1 MDTKLQ
7 YPNLIQNA
15 IKIRFRIKLIIFVS
29 IKTLSTLKLTPMIL
43 FKDALI
49 YDGTGAEAFKGDI
62 LVDNDRILKVSEDIQ
77 PEEGWEIVDLNG
89 LSVAPGFID
98 AHSHNDWFAIK
109 NEPQKYFEPF
119 IRQGITSFV
128 AGNCGLSAVG
138 FEADSQHVDKVG
150 GGLFSYRDT
159 TGIYPTVSEFFSAI
173 DRNTP
178 CNIAVLAGHC
188 SARASVAGYENR
200 PLTDAERTKM
210 LGIMENALKEGACG
224 LSLGLMYEPGIYAG
238 IDELKE
244 VARLCEKYDRPMTV
258 HPRAC
263 SAVSMTYPLL
273 GRPHLLRALDELVEI
288 ASGTKMKLH
297 YSHAIFVGRRSFRCK
312 DELLAILHGL
322 KDKGVDMGFDIYSE
336 LLGVSVITVVL
347 PAWYQALSPSQKRHW
362 FNKLKLGILIKATI
376 ILLGF
381 GWDDIQ
387 IAYIG
392 PGYEKYEGKSVSQIA
407 KEMGKSCLDAYLDL
421 CEMSDFKGRVNMGP
435 YSTPEIVSELSKDEN
450 CLYMTDAWVEDHG
463 IQNPAIYDCFPKFLK
478 FSLCGTGDTMPNTI
492 KKMTG
497 AVAERFSIKERGYI
511 KPGYFADLTVFD
523 EQKLRE
529 GQPDQEKSFGIEK
542 VYINGINVLDGDTL
556 DSEAIKHSGR
566 AMRS

>member
-1 MDTKLQ
+1 MK
-7 YPNLIQNA
+7 
-15 IKIRFRIKLIIFVS
+15 
-29 IKTLSTLKLTPMIL
+29 L
-43 FKDALI
+43 FKGGLI
-49 YDGTGAEAFKGDI
+49 YDGTGTEPFKGDI
-62 LVDNDRILKVSEDIQ
+62 LVQNDKIIEVKESIE
-77 PEEGWEIVDLNG
+77 PETGWEIINIEG
-89 LSVAPGFID
+89 LSVSSGFID

-109 NEPQKYFEPF
+109 NLPLKYFDPF

-128 AGNCGLSAVG
+128 TGNCGLSAVG
-138 FEADSQHVDKVG
+138 FESATEHIDKIG
-150 GGLFSYRDT
+150 GGLFSFHDT
-159 TGIYPTVSEFFSAI
+159 TGTYPSVSEFFSAI

-188 SARASVAGYENR
+188 SARASVTGYENR
-200 PLTDAERTKM
+200 ALTDAERMRM
-210 LGIMENALKEGACG
+210 LDIMENALKDGACG

-244 VARLCEKYDRPMTV
+244 VARLCEKYNRPMTV

-288 ASGTKMKLH
+288 ASGTHMKLH

-312 DELLAILHGL
+312 DELVDILHSL
-322 KDKGVDMGFDIYSE
+322 KDKGVDIGFDIYSE
-336 LLGVSVITVVL
+336 LLGVSVITVIL

-362 FNKLKLGILIKATI
+362 FNKLKLRILIDATI
-376 ILLGF
+376 LLLGF

-392 PGYEKYEGKSVSQIA
+392 PGYEKYEGKSVAQIA

-435 YSTPEIVSELSKDEN
+435 YSTPEIVSELSKDDR

-478 FSLCGTGDTMPNTI
+478 FSLCGTGDTMPSTI
-492 KKMTG
+492 RKMTG
-497 AVAERFSIKERGYI
+497 AVADRFSLNDRGYI
-511 KPGYFADLTVFD
+511 KPGYFADITIFD
-523 EQKLRE
+523 EARLIE
-529 GQPDQEKSFGIEK
+529 GEPDQERPFGIEQ
-542 VYINGINVLDGDTL
+542 VYINGIKILDGEIL
-556 DSEAIKHSGR
+556 DNEATKHSGR
-566 AMRS
+566 AIKSK

>member
-1 MDTKLQ
+1 MK
-7 YPNLIQNA
+7 
-15 IKIRFRIKLIIFVS
+15 
-29 IKTLSTLKLTPMIL
+29 L
-43 FKDALI
+43 FKNALI
-49 YDGTGAEAFKGDI
+49 YDGTGIEAFKGDI
-62 LVDNDRILKVSEDIQ
+62 LVENDKIVQVKDGIQ
-77 PEEGWEIVDLNG
+77 AEEGWEVIDLEG
-89 LSVAPGFID
+89 LSVSPGFID

-109 NEPQKYFEPF
+109 NNPQKYFEPF

-128 AGNCGLSAVG
+128 TGNCGLSAIG
-138 FEADSQHVDKVG
+138 FESESQHVDKIG
-150 GGLFSYRDT
+150 GGLFSYADT
-159 TGIYPTVSEFFSAI
+159 TGKYPTVSEFFSAI

-188 SARASVAGYENR
+188 NARASVAGYENR
-200 PLTDAERTKM
+200 PLSESERKKM

-238 IDELKE
+238 IDELKD
-244 VARLCEKYDRPMTV
+244 VAKLCEKYDRPMTV

-288 ASGTKMKLH
+288 ASGSKMKLH

-312 DELLAILHGL
+312 DELLDILHRL
-322 KDKGVDMGFDIYSE
+322 KDNGVDMGFDIYSE

-347 PAWYQALSPSQKRHW
+347 PAWYQALSPTQKRHW
-362 FNKLKLGILIKATI
+362 FNKLKLSILIRATI

-392 PGYEKYEGKSVSQIA
+392 PGYERYEGKSVAQIA

-421 CEMSDFKGRVNMGP
+421 CEMSDFKGRINMGP
-435 YSTPEIVSELSKDEN
+435 YSTPEIVSELSKDDS
-450 CLYMTDAWVEDHG
+450 CLYMTDAWVEDYG
-463 IQNPAIYDCFPKFLK
+463 IQNPAIYACFPKFLK

-492 KKMTG
+492 RKMTG
-497 AVAERFSIKERGYI
+497 AVAERFSIKDRGQI
-511 KPGYFADLTVFD
+511 KPGFYADLTVFD
-523 EQKLRE
+523 EEKLRN
-529 GQPDQEKSFGIEK
+529 GQTDQQQSFGIEK
-542 VYINGINVLDGDTL
+542 VYVNGIKVLDGDIL
-556 DSEAIKHSGR
+556 DAEAIKHSGM
-566 AMRS
+566 AMRA

>member
-1 MDTKLQ
+1 
-7 YPNLIQNA
+7 
-15 IKIRFRIKLIIFVS
+15 
-29 IKTLSTLKLTPMIL
+29 MIL
-43 FKDALI
+43 FKNALI
-49 YDGTGAEAFKGDI
+49 YDGTGSAPYKGDI
-62 LVDNDRILKVSEDIQ
+62 LVENDKIIKTEKSIQ
-77 PEEGWEIVDLNG
+77 PEEAWEIVDLEG
-89 LSVAPGFID
+89 LSVSSGFMD

-109 NEPQKYFEPF
+109 KAPKKYFEPF
-119 IRQGITSFV
+119 IRQGITSFIT
-128 AGNCGLSAVG
+128 GNCGLSAVG
-138 FEADSQHVDKVG
+138 FESDSPYVDKVG
-150 GGLFSYRDT
+150 GGLFSFNET
-159 TGIYPTVSEFFSAI
+159 TGAYPTVSEFFSAI

-200 PLTDAERTKM
+200 ELSDVENKRM
-210 LGIMENALKEGACG
+210 LDIMETALKDGACG

-238 IDELKE
+238 IEELKA

-312 DELLAILHGL
+312 DELMAILHDL

-347 PAWYQALSPSQKRHW
+347 PAWYQALTPAQKRHW
-362 FNKLKLGILIKATI
+362 FNKFKLGVLIAASI
-376 ILLGF
+376 ALLGF
-381 GWDDIQ
+381 GWKDIQ

-392 PGYEKYEGKSVSQIA
+392 PGYEQYEGKSVAQIA

-421 CEMSDFKGRVNMGP
+421 CEISNFKGRVNMGP
-435 YSTPEIVSELSKDEN
+435 YSTPEIVSELSKDER

-463 IQNPAIYDCFPKFLK
+463 VQNPAIYDCFPKFLK

-492 KKMTG
+492 RKMTG
-497 AVAERFSIKERGYI
+497 AVADRFSIKDRGYI
-511 KPGYFADLTVFD
+511 KPGYYADITVFD
-523 EQKLRE
+523 EAKIRDGE
-529 GQPDQEKSFGIEK
+529 PDKEQPFGIEK
-542 VYINGINVLDGDTL
+542 VYINGIKVLDGDVL
-556 DSEAIKHSGR
+556 DETAIRHSGR
-566 AMRS
+566 AMRHYDYENRKSF

>member
-15 IKIRFRIKLIIFVS
+15 IKIRFRIKLIIFVN

-322 KDKGVDMGFDIYSE
+322 KDMGVDMGFDIYSE

>member
-1 MDTKLQ
+1 MK
-7 YPNLIQNA
+7 
-15 IKIRFRIKLIIFVS
+15 
-29 IKTLSTLKLTPMIL
+29 L
-43 FKDALI
+43 FKNALI
-49 YDGTGAEAFKGDI
+49 YDGTGSKAFKGDI
-62 LVDNDRILKVSEDIQ
+62 LVNEDRIVRTADSIVCED
-77 PEEGWEIVDLNG
+77 GWEVIDLEG

-109 NEPQKYFEPF
+109 NEPRKYFEPF

-128 AGNCGLSAVG
+128 TGNCGLSAVG
-138 FEADSQHVDKVG
+138 FDPDSKYIDKVG
-150 GGLFSYRDT
+150 GGLFSYNGT
-159 TGIYPTVSEFFSAI
+159 TGIYPSVSQFFEAI
-173 DRNTP
+173 DRNSP

-188 SARASVAGYENR
+188 TARASVSGYENR
-200 PLTDAERTKM
+200 ALTEAERTKM
-210 LGIMENALKEGACG
+210 LEIMESALKEGACG

-238 IDELKE
+238 IDELKD

-312 DELLAILHGL
+312 DELLEILHGL
-322 KDKGVDMGFDIYSE
+322 KKKGVDIGFDIYSE

-347 PAWYQALSPSQKRHW
+347 PAWYQALSPDQKRHW
-362 FNKLKLGILIKATI
+362 FNKLKLSILIKATI
-376 ILLGF
+376 ILLGC

-392 PGYEKYEGKSVSQIA
+392 PGHEGYEGKSVSQIA

-435 YSTPEIVSELSKDEN
+435 YSTPEIVSELSKDER

-492 KKMTG
+492 RKMTG
-497 AVAERFSIKERGYI
+497 AVAERFSIKDRGLI
-511 KPGYFADLTVFD
+511 KPGFFADLTVFD
-523 EQKLRE
+523 EEKLRNGE
-529 GQPDQEKSFGIEK
+529 PDRQQSFGIEE
-542 VYINGINVLDGDTL
+542 VYINGIKVLDKGNLDT
-556 DSEAIKHSGR
+556 EAIKHSGR
-566 AMRS
+566 AMKV

>member
-1 MDTKLQ
+1 MLEEK
-7 YPNLIQNA
+7 YIY
-15 IKIRFRIKLIIFVS
+15 IYG
-29 IKTLSTLKLTPMIL
+29 LKPIPMIL
-43 FKDALI
+43 FKNALI
-49 YDGTGAEAFKGDI
+49 YDGAGSQPFKGDV
-62 LVDNDRILKVSEDIQ
+62 LVDNDKIIKVEENIQ
-77 PEEGWEIVDLNG
+77 PETEWEVVELKG
-89 LSVAPGFID
+89 LSLSSGFID

-109 NEPQKYFEPF
+109 KEPQKYFEPF

-138 FEADSQHVDKVG
+138 FESDTKHTDKIG
-150 GGLFSYRDT
+150 GGLFSFHET
-159 TGIYPTVSEFFSAI
+159 TGTYPSVSEFFSAI
-173 DRNTP
+173 DGNTP

-188 SARASVAGYENR
+188 TARASVAGYENR
-200 PLTDAERTKM
+200 PLTETELKEM
-210 LGIMENALKEGACG
+210 LQLMEDALKEGACG

-312 DELLAILHGL
+312 DELVEILHGL
-322 KDKGVDMGFDIYSE
+322 RDKGVDIGFDIYSE

-347 PAWYQALSPSQKRHW
+347 PAWYQALSPKQKRHW
-362 FNKLKLGILIKATI
+362 FNKLKLATLIRATI
-376 ILLGF
+376 LLLGF

-392 PGYEKYEGKSVSQIA
+392 KGYEKYEGKSVSQIA

-435 YSTPEIVSELSKDEN
+435 YSTPEIVSELSKDDR

-463 IQNPAIYDCFPKFLK
+463 VQNPAIYDCFPKFLK

-492 KKMTG
+492 RKMTG
-497 AVAERFSIKERGYI
+497 AVADRFSIKDRGYI
-511 KPGYFADLTVFD
+511 RPGCYADLTVFD
-523 EQKLRE
+523 EAKLRN
-529 GQPDQEKSFGIEK
+529 GQPDQQASFGIEK
-542 VYINGINVLDGDTL
+542 VYINGIKVLDSQTL
-556 DSEAIKHSGR
+556 DPEAIKTSGR
-566 AMRS
+566 AIRTR

>member
-1 MDTKLQ
+1 MK
-7 YPNLIQNA
+7 
-15 IKIRFRIKLIIFVS
+15 
-29 IKTLSTLKLTPMIL
+29 L
-43 FKDALI
+43 FKDAYI
-49 YDGTGAEAFKGDI
+49 YDGTGADAFNGDV
-62 LVDNDRILKVSEDIQ
+62 LVENDKIVKVDKCIEPED
-77 PEEGWEIVDLNG
+77 GWEVIDLKG
-89 LSVAPGFID
+89 LSIAPGFID

-109 NEPQKYFEPF
+109 NNPQKYFEPF
-119 IRQGITSFV
+119 IRQGITSFI

-138 FEADSQHVDKVG
+138 FEQESQHVDKVG
-150 GGLFSYRDT
+150 GGLFSFSDT
-159 TGIYPTVSEFFSAI
+159 TGIYPTVAEFFSAI

-188 SARASVAGYENR
+188 TARSSVAGYENR
-200 PLTDAERTKM
+200 SLTESEHNKM
-210 LGIMENALKEGACG
+210 LEIMENAIKDGACG

-238 IDELKE
+238 IDELKD

-288 ASGTKMKLH
+288 ASGTRMKLH

-312 DELLAILHGL
+312 DELLSILDDL
-322 KDKGVDMGFDIYSE
+322 KEKGVDIGFDIYSE

-347 PAWYQALSPSQKRHW
+347 PAWYQALSSKEKRHW
-362 FNKLKLGILIKATI
+362 FNKLKLNILIRATI

-392 PGYEKYEGKSVSQIA
+392 PGHEKYEGKSVAQIA

-421 CEMSDFKGRVNMGP
+421 CEMSNFKGRINMGP
-435 YSTPEIVSELSKDEN
+435 YSTPEIVSELSKQDR

-478 FSLCGTGDTMPNTI
+478 FALCGTGDTMPNTI
-492 KKMTG
+492 RKMTG
-497 AVAERFSIKERGYI
+497 AVAERFSIPDRGKI
-511 KPGYFADLTVFD
+511 KPGYYADLTVFD
-523 EQKLRE
+523 ETKLRE
-529 GQPDQEKSFGIEK
+529 GQPDQEQPFGIEK
-542 VYINGINVLDGDTL
+542 VYINGVKVLEGDVL
-556 DSEAIKHSGR
+556 DSEAIRHSGR
-566 AMRS
+566 AMRA

>member
-1 MDTKLQ
+1 MK
-7 YPNLIQNA
+7 
-15 IKIRFRIKLIIFVS
+15 
-29 IKTLSTLKLTPMIL
+29 L
-43 FKDALI
+43 FKGALI
-49 YDGTGAEAFKGDI
+49 YDGTGSEPFKGDI
-62 LVDNDRILKVSEDIQ
+62 LVENDKIAKVEESIQ
-77 PEEGWEIVDLNG
+77 PEEGWEVIVLDG
-89 LSVAPGFID
+89 LSVSSGFID

-109 NEPQKYFEPF
+109 KEPQKYFEPF

-128 AGNCGLSAVG
+128 TGNCGLSAVG
-138 FEADSQHVDKVG
+138 FEADTQYVDKVG
-150 GGLFSYRDT
+150 GGLFSFSDT
-159 TGIYPTVSEFFSAI
+159 TGMYPSVSEFFAAI
-173 DRNTP
+173 DGNTP

-188 SARASVAGYENR
+188 TARASVAGYENR
-200 PLTDAERTKM
+200 TLNDEERKRM
-210 LGIMENALKEGACG
+210 LEIMEAALKEGACG

-288 ASGTKMKLH
+288 ADGTQMKLH

-312 DELLAILHGL
+312 DELVSILNNL
-322 KDKGVDMGFDIYSE
+322 QKKGVDIGFDIYSE

-347 PAWYQALSPSQKRHW
+347 PAWYQSLSRKEKRHW
-362 FNKLKLGILIKATI
+362 FNKLKLGILIDASI
-376 ILLGF
+376 ALLGF

-392 PGYEKYEGKSVSQIA
+392 PGYEKYEGKTVSQIA

-421 CEMSDFKGRVNMGP
+421 CEISDFKGRVNMGP
-435 YSTPEIVSELSKDEN
+435 YSTPEIISALSKDDR

-463 IQNPAIYDCFPKFLK
+463 VQNPAIYDCFPKFLK
-478 FSLCGTGDTMPNTI
+478 FSLDGTGDTMSATI
-492 KKMTG
+492 RKMTG
-497 AVAERFSIKERGYI
+497 GVADRFSIKDRGYI
-511 KPGYFADLTVFD
+511 KPGYYADITVFN
-523 EQKLRE
+523 EEKLRN
-529 GQPDQEKSFGIEK
+529 GQPDQGKSFGIEK
-542 VYINGINVLDGDTL
+542 VYINGVNVLDDEIL
-556 DSEAIKHSGR
+556 DAEAIKHSGK

>member
-1 MDTKLQ
+1 ML
-7 YPNLIQNA
+7 L
-15 IKIRFRIKLIIFVS
+15 
-29 IKTLSTLKLTPMIL
+29 LKN
-43 FKDALI
+43 ALI
-49 YDGTGAEAFKGDI
+49 YDGTGSEPFNGDI
-62 LVDNDRILKVSEDIQ
+62 LVENDRIVKVEEFIQEED
-77 PEEGWEIVDLNG
+77 GWEVDDLEG
-89 LSVAPGFID
+89 QSVSSGFID

-109 NEPQKYFEPF
+109 KEPQKYFEPF

-128 AGNCGLSAVG
+128 TGNCGLSAVG
-138 FEADSQHVDKVG
+138 FEEDTQNIDKIG
-150 GGLFSYRDT
+150 GGLFSFKET
-159 TGIYPTVSEFFSAI
+159 TGAYSSVSEFFSAI
-173 DRNTP
+173 DGNTP

-200 PLTDAERTKM
+200 ALTDEERKRM
-210 LGIMENALKEGACG
+210 LDIMENALKEGACG

-312 DELLAILHGL
+312 DELMSILHDL
-322 KDKGVDMGFDIYSE
+322 RDKGVDIGFDIYSE

-347 PAWYQALSPSQKRHW
+347 PAWYQALSPTQKRHW
-362 FNKLKLGILIKATI
+362 FNKLKLRILIDATI

-392 PGYEKYEGKSVSQIA
+392 PGHEKYEGKSVAQIA

-435 YSTPEIVSELSKDEN
+435 YSTPEIVSELSKDDR

-463 IQNPAIYDCFPKFLK
+463 VQNPAIYDCFPKFLK

-492 KKMTG
+492 RKMTG
-497 AVAERFSIKERGYI
+497 AVADRFSIKERGYI
-511 KPGYFADLTVFD
+511 KPGFYADLIVFN
-523 EQKLRE
+523 EKALRD
-529 GQPDQEKSFGIEK
+529 GQPDQERPFGIEK
-542 VYINGINVLDGDTL
+542 VYINGIKVLDGNMLDT
-556 DSEAIKHSGR
+556 EATKHSGR
-566 AMRS
+566 AMRSIL

>member
-1 MDTKLQ
+1 MKL
-7 YPNLIQNA
+7 
-15 IKIRFRIKLIIFVS
+15 FR
-29 IKTLSTLKLTPMIL
+29 
-43 FKDALI
+43 DALI
-49 YDGTGAEAFKGDI
+49 YDGTGAEPFKGDI
-62 LVDNDRILKVSEDIQ
+62 LVETDRIIRVDAQIQ
-77 PEEGWEIVDLNG
+77 PETGWEIIDLNG
-89 LSVAPGFID
+89 LSVSPGFID

-109 NEPQKYFEPF
+109 NNPREYFEPF
-119 IRQGITSFV
+119 IRQGITSFIT
-128 AGNCGLSAVG
+128 GNCGLSSIG
-138 FEADSQHVDKVG
+138 FESDSQHIDKVG
-150 GGLFSYRDT
+150 GGLFSYTDT
-159 TGIYPTVSEFFSAI
+159 TGKYPTVSEFFSAI

-188 SARASVAGYENR
+188 TARTSVAGYENR
-200 PLTDAERTKM
+200 PLSESERKEM
-210 LGIMENALKEGACG
+210 LEIMENALKEGACG

-238 IDELKE
+238 IEELKD

-288 ASGTKMKLH
+288 ATGTRMKLH

-312 DELLAILHGL
+312 DELMAILHGL
-322 KDKGVDMGFDIYSE
+322 RDKGIDIGFDIYSE

-347 PAWYQALSPSQKRHW
+347 PAWYQALSPSEKRHW
-362 FNKLKLGILIKATI
+362 FNKLKLSILIRATI

-387 IAYIG
+387 IAYMG
-392 PGYEKYEGKSVSQIA
+392 PGYEKYEGKSVAQIA

-435 YSTPEIVSELSKDEN
+435 YSTPEIVSELSKDDR

-478 FSLCGTGDTMPNTI
+478 FSLCGTGDTMPDTI
-492 KKMTG
+492 RKMTG
-497 AVAERFSIKERGYI
+497 AVAERFSIKDRGQI
-511 KPGYFADLTVFD
+511 KPGFYADLTVFD
-523 EQKLRE
+523 ETKLRN
-529 GQPDQEKSFGIEK
+529 GQPDQGKSFGIEK
-542 VYINGINVLDGDTL
+542 VYINGIKVLDGEHL
-556 DSEAIKHSGR
+556 DSEAIKTSGR
-566 AMRS
+566 AMYSL

>member
-1 MDTKLQ
+1 MK
-7 YPNLIQNA
+7 
-15 IKIRFRIKLIIFVS
+15 
-29 IKTLSTLKLTPMIL
+29 L
-43 FKDALI
+43 FKDGWI
-49 YDGTGAEAFKGDI
+49 YDGTGAEAFKGDVLI
-62 LVDNDRILKVSEDIQ
+62 DNDRIVKVSEDIH
-77 PEEGWEIVDLNG
+77 PEEGWKVVDLKG
-89 LSVAPGFID
+89 LSVAPGFMD

-109 NEPQKYFEPF
+109 KEPQKYFEPF

-150 GGLFSYRDT
+150 GGLFSFTDT
-159 TGIYPTVSEFFSAI
+159 TGVYPTVAEFFEAVDGNS
-173 DRNTP
+173 P

-322 KDKGVDMGFDIYSE
+322 KDKGVDIGFDIYSE

-347 PAWYQALSPSQKRHW
+347 PAWYQALSPKQKRHW

-392 PGYEKYEGKSVSQIA
+392 PGYEKYEGKSVAQIA
-407 KEMGKSCLDAYLDL
+407 GEMGKSCLDAYLDL

-435 YSTPEIVSELSKDEN
+435 YSTPEIVSELSKDDR

-478 FSLCGTGDTMPNTI
+478 FSLCGTGDSMPNTI
-492 KKMTG
+492 RKMTG
-497 AVAERFSIKERGYI
+497 AVADRFSIKERGYI

-523 EQKLRE
+523 ETRLRE

-542 VYINGINVLDGDTL
+542 VYINGIKVLDGDVL
-556 DSEAIKHSGR
+556 DPEAIKHSGR

>member
-1 MDTKLQ
+1 MK
-7 YPNLIQNA
+7 
-15 IKIRFRIKLIIFVS
+15 
-29 IKTLSTLKLTPMIL
+29 L
-43 FKDALI
+43 FKDGLI
-49 YDGTGAEAFKGDI
+49 YDGPGAEAFKGDI
-62 LVDNDRILKVSEDIQ
+62 LVENDKIVQVAESITT
-77 PEEGWEIVDLNG
+77 EEGWEIVDLKG

-119 IRQGITSFV
+119 IRQGITSFI

-150 GGLFSYRDT
+150 GGLFGYSNT
-159 TGIYPTVSEFFSAI
+159 TGIYPSVSEFFKAI
-173 DRNTP
+173 DGNTP

-200 PLTDAERTKM
+200 ALTDAERTQM
-210 LGIMENALKEGACG
+210 LGIMEHALKEGACG

-297 YSHAIFVGRRSFRCK
+297 YSHAIFVGRRTFRCK
-312 DELLAILHGL
+312 DELMQILHSL
-322 KDKGVDMGFDIYSE
+322 KDKGVDIGFDIYSE

-347 PAWYQALSPSQKRHW
+347 PAWYQSLSPTEKRHW
-362 FNKLKLGILIKATI
+362 FNKLKLGILIKASI

-392 PGYEKYEGKSVSQIA
+392 PGYEKYEGKSVAQIA

-421 CEMSDFKGRVNMGP
+421 CEISDFKGRVNMGP
-435 YSTPEIVSELSKDEN
+435 YSTPEIVSELSKEDM

-492 KKMTG
+492 RKMTG

-511 KPGYFADLTVFD
+511 KPGYYADITVFD